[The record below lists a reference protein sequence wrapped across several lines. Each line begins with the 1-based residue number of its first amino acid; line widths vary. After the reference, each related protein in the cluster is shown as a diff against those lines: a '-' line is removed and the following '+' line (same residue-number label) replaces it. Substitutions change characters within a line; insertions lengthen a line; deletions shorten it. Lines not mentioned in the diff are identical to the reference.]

1 MKKMAVFAMYAVL
14 ATVSIGYAA
23 GKGEP
28 HMERAT
34 FAGGCFWC
42 MEPPFEKTAGVT
54 DVISG
59 YTGGRKAD
67 PTYEEVSSGT
77 TGHLEAVRVT
87 FDPAKVTYETLLEI
101 FWRNIDPTNPIG
113 QFADHGEQYKPAI
126 FYHND
131 TQKRLAEE
139 SKNRLQASGRFK
151 KPIVVEIRKAAEF
164 YPAEEYHQDFYKK
177 SAEHYKRYRIGSG
190 RERFLT
196 KTWGAEEIPSP
207 APPPVKK

>member
-1 MKKMAVFAMYAVL
+1 MKVTAVIAVCALL
-14 ATVSIGYAA
+14 ASADAGFAA
-23 GKGEP
+23 GKGGY

-54 DVISG
+54 EVISG
-59 YTGGRKAD
+59 YTGGHKAN

-77 TGHLEAVRVT
+77 TGHLEAVQVT
-87 FDPAKVTYETLLEI
+87 YDPAKVTYETLLEI

-113 QFADHGEQYKPAI
+113 QFADQGEQYKPAI
-126 FYHND
+126 FYHD
-131 TQKRLAEE
+131 DAQKRLAEE
-139 SKNRLQASGRFK
+139 SKKRLQASGRFK

-177 SAEHYKRYRIGSG
+177 SAERYKRYRIGSG
-190 RERFLT
+190 RERFLE
-196 KTWGAEEIPSP
+196 KTWGAGEVPDTSP
-207 APPPVKK
+207 GKK